1 MTLRYRRWL
10 LWLPSDRLTG
20 KRCSVNQPRGYWTA
34 EQTAEYY
41 HVPVDTLRHW
51 RHMGK
56 GPAAVRP
63 GKDLLY
69 PVAEIARYDA
79 ELLAQAH
86 QRAAERNPLHPA
98 LAVLPGA
105 DEGVVPITR
114 RRGRARSA

>member
-1 MTLRYRRWL
+1 L
-10 LWLPSDRLTG
+10 SDNRSTE
-20 KRCSVNQPRGYWTA
+20 KRFFMNQSRGYWTA
-34 EQTAEYY
+34 DETAEYY
-41 HVPVDTLRHW
+41 HVPLDTLRYW

-69 PVAEIARYDA
+69 PVAEIERYDA

-86 QRAAERNPLHPA
+86 QRAAERNPQRPA
-98 LAVLPGA
+98 LAVLPRP